1 MLTLAIAKGR
11 ILEEASELFRKA
23 GFNAD
28 AWTKESRKLIH
39 EVPEDGMRVM
49 IVRATDVPV
58 YVEHG
63 AADIGIVGRDTV
75 LEQDSDLYEPL
86 DLGIGKCRLSVA
98 RPKNAGPEPTPLKVA
113 TKYAH
118 LAEKFFAGKGKQV
131 ELVKLYGSIELAP
144 LTGLSDCIVD
154 LVSTG
159 KTLLEN
165 GLEETEKI
173 MDISTVLVVN
183 RASLKTQSEAVKSLL
198 ERLRPV
204 CEAVKS

>member
-11 ILEEASELFRKA
+11 ILEEAAELFKKA
-23 GFNAD
+23 GFNVEP
-28 AWTKESRKLIH
+28 WTRESRKLIH
-39 EVPEDGMRVM
+39 DVPEDGMRVM

-63 AADIGIVGRDTV
+63 AADVGIVGRDTV
-75 LEQDSDLYEPL
+75 LEQDSGLYEPL

-113 TKYAH
+113 TKYPH
-118 LAEKFFAGKGKQV
+118 LAEQYFAKKGKQV
-131 ELVKLYGSIELAP
+131 ELIKLYGSIELAP
-144 LTGLSDCIVD
+144 LTGLGDCIVD

-159 KTLLEN
+159 KTLVEN
-165 GLEETEKI
+165 GLEETERI

-183 RASLKTQSEAVKSLL
+183 RASLKTQSEAVKRML

-204 CEAVKS
+204 CAAVKA